1 MVPAATTVGGYLQ
14 SLPNDRRVSMAR
26 VCSMIRRSA
35 RGVRESMR
43 FGLAFYEFD
52 GPIFAVKSH
61 DKSLTLYYAEKDAAA
76 AGVGRWKGLD
86 VEHRCVEFRD
96 LNCLPLDV
104 VENIVRASLKLRR
117 GRPLKICLHRLNFSK
132 SGASAKKTLPL
143 HLQSCASSFRMMKKR
158 SLPAK
163 IRQKS
168 LLSQTN
174 QYIFVT
180 NINRLRQCFIA
191 VFLGI
196 LQTAAPTLLRP
207 LQLLVDIPLMA
218 SADNAAVQIDHQP
231 LQFPAARQPHS

>member
-43 FGLAFYEFD
+43 FGLAFYELD

-117 GRPLKICLHRLNFSK
+117 GRPIEDLPTQAELLEVW
-132 SGASAKKTLPL
+132 ASAKKTQPL
-143 HLQSCASSFRMMKKR
+143 RLQSCASSFRMMKKR
-158 SLPAK
+158 SLTAK

-168 LLSQTN
+168 LPPQTN
-174 QYIFVT
+174 NIFSSP
-180 NINRLRQCFIA
+180 
-191 VFLGI
+191 I
-196 LQTAAPTLLRP
+196 LTA
-207 LQLLVDIPLMA
+207 
-218 SADNAAVQIDHQP
+218 
-231 LQFPAARQPHS
+231 

>member
-43 FGLAFYEFD
+43 FGLAFYELD

-86 VEHRCVEFRD
+86 VEHRYVEFRD

-117 GRPLKICLHRLNFSK
+117 GRPRLNFSK
-132 SGASAKKTLPL
+132 SGASAKKTQPL
-143 HLQSCASSFRMMKKR
+143 RLQSCASSFRMMKKR
-158 SLPAK
+158 SLTAK

-168 LLSQTN
+168 LPPQTN
-174 QYIFVT
+174 NIFSSP
-180 NINRLRQCFIA
+180 
-191 VFLGI
+191 I
-196 LQTAAPTLLRP
+196 LTA
-207 LQLLVDIPLMA
+207 
-218 SADNAAVQIDHQP
+218 
-231 LQFPAARQPHS
+231 

>member
-43 FGLAFYEFD
+43 FGLAFYELD

-117 GRPLKICLHRLNFSK
+117 GRPIEDLP
-132 SGASAKKTLPL
+132 GASAKKTQPL
-143 HLQSCASSFRMMKKR
+143 RLQSCASSFRMMKKR
-158 SLPAK
+158 SLTAK

-168 LLSQTN
+168 LPPQTN
-174 QYIFVT
+174 NIFSSP
-180 NINRLRQCFIA
+180 
-191 VFLGI
+191 I
-196 LQTAAPTLLRP
+196 LTA
-207 LQLLVDIPLMA
+207 
-218 SADNAAVQIDHQP
+218 
-231 LQFPAARQPHS
+231 

>member
-43 FGLAFYEFD
+43 FGLAFYELD

-86 VEHRCVEFRD
+86 VEHRYVEFRD

-117 GRPLKICLHRLNFSK
+117 GRPIEDLPTQAELLEVWGIREEDATVAPPIVRIVVPHDEEAEPNSENKTEK
-132 SGASAKKTLPL
+132 S
-143 HLQSCASSFRMMKKR
+143 
-158 SLPAK
+158 
-163 IRQKS
+163 
-168 LLSQTN
+168 
-174 QYIFVT
+174 
-180 NINRLRQCFIA
+180 
-191 VFLGI
+191 
-196 LQTAAPTLLRP
+196 AA
-207 LQLLVDIPLMA
+207 A
-218 SADNAAVQIDHQP
+218 N
-231 LQFPAARQPHS
+231 